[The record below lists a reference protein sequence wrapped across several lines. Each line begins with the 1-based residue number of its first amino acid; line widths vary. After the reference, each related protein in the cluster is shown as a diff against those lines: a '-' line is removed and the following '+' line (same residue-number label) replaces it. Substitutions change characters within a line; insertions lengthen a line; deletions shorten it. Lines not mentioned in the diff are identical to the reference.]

1 MFMKKIE
8 YYQFLTKDNKT
19 KLQVF
24 FYYFFLKFIFLNFFW
39 YFEFF
44 YFFFQNFLYFF
55 QIFFFF
61 YIFQA
66 NKNGLK
72 KNIQENK
79 IKRLINATEN
89 LINSMETLEK
99 QVHLFY
105 FYFHVYNF
113 QKLY

>member
-1 MFMKKIE
+1 MKKIE
-8 YYQFLTKDNKT
+8 YYQFLTKDNET

-24 FYYFFLKFIFLNFFW
+24 FYYFFLKFIFLKFFW
-39 YFEFF
+39 FFEFFF
-44 YFFFQNFLYFF
+44 YFFSDFFLFF
-55 QIFFFF
+55 IF

-72 KNIQENK
+72 KTIQENK

-89 LINSMETLEK
+89 LIHSMETLEK

-113 QKLY
+113 QNYINLF